1 MFHCPSKSVI
11 NGNLNVIFI
20 LDCAQKSSYI
30 LLLATAF
37 LVFQHNDFFPTTFP
51 LTWLYHSYG
60 AASVDYDLVS
70 WYTGA
75 IPYMYFKGNRHKNS
89 MKWSYFLPQ
98 VTLLLLFLYISYCI
112 FYIFH
117 ILF

>member
-20 LDCAQKSSYI
+20 LDCSKRAVTFF
-30 LLLATAF
+30 LATAF

-60 AASVDYDLVS
+60 AA
-70 WYTGA
+70 
-75 IPYMYFKGNRHKNS
+75 
-89 MKWSYFLPQ
+89 
-98 VTLLLLFLYISYCI
+98 LLLIMTWCPG
-112 FYIFH
+112 
-117 ILF
+117 ILV